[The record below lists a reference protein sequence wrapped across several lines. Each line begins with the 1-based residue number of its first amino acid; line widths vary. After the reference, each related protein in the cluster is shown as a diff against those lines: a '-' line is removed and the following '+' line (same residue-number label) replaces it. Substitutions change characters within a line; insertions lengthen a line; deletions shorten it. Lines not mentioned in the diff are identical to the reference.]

1 MKLYK
6 WCRYRKK
13 AAKNPVWLGT
23 DMFIYRRTS
32 LAKNFGKEPNVSTT
46 IQSSSSVAI
55 QNRGDAYLNK
65 LGEVKWREINGSDS
79 YVMACME

>member
-1 MKLYK
+1 M
-6 WCRYRKK
+6 
-13 AAKNPVWLGT
+13 
-23 DMFIYRRTS
+23 
-32 LAKNFGKEPNVSTT
+32 T

-65 LGEVKWREINGSDS
+65 LGEVKWQEINGSDS

>member
-1 MKLYK
+1 MYISIMTL
-6 WCRYRKK
+6 RMRM
-13 AAKNPVWLGT
+13 
-23 DMFIYRRTS
+23 MFIYRRTS

-65 LGEVKWREINGSDS
+65 LGEVNWWEINGSDS